1 LELLSKKKVLDFDE
15 FMKIPGCKVGR
26 HIPNLV
32 AKKKAP
38 EIKPQVQDSSIK
50 MQSSEKG
57 VESYKASDPLGF
69 EKPKKDEPKVE
80 EPKIEYVEEQDP
92 SNSKPE
98 KGMACKRNGCTYVCD
113 DELKAK
119 ENECLYHPGAPIFHE
134 GSKGWSCCKKKSF
147 GI

>member
-1 LELLSKKKVLDFDE
+1 LELLSKKKKVLDFDE

-69 EKPKKDEPKVE
+69 EKPKKKMNQKLKNPKLSMLRS
-80 EPKIEYVEEQDP
+80 KIQVIQNQKKEW
-92 SNSKPE
+92 
-98 KGMACKRNGCTYVCD
+98 
-113 DELKAK
+113 LAK
-119 ENECLYHPGAPIFHE
+119 EMDVLMFVMMN
-134 GSKGWSCCKKKSF
+134 
-147 GI
+147 